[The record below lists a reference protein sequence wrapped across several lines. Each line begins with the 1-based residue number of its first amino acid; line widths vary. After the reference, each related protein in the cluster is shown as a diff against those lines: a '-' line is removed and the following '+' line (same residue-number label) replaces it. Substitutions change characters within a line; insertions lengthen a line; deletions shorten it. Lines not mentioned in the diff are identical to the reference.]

1 MTIQEELQ
9 VARQINL
16 DKQIQDVY
24 IKLNNL
30 SLEMSGMSLIDI
42 VDLNQH
48 VLKNLYM
55 VLTLVI

>member
-9 VARQINL
+9 VARQVNL

-30 SLEMSGMSLIDI
+30 SLEMSGINLVDI
-42 VDLNQH
+42 VNLNQH
-48 VLKNLYM
+48 IEETKLELPR
-55 VLTLVI
+55 

>member
-30 SLEMSGMSLIDI
+30 SLEMSGMSLLDI
-42 VDLNQH
+42 AYLNQH
-48 VLKNLYM
+48 IEETKLELPK
-55 VLTLVI
+55 

>member
-42 VDLNQH
+42 AYLNQH
-48 VLKNLYM
+48 IEETKLELPK
-55 VLTLVI
+55 

>member
-48 VLKNLYM
+48 IEETKLKLPK
-55 VLTLVI
+55 

>member
-42 VDLNQH
+42 VDLDQH
-48 VLKNLYM
+48 IEETKLELPK
-55 VLTLVI
+55 

>member
-48 VLKNLYM
+48 IEETKLELHK
-55 VLTLVI
+55 

>member
-30 SLEMSGMSLIDI
+30 SLEMSGMSLINI
-42 VDLNQH
+42 AYLNQH
-48 VLKNLYM
+48 IEETKLELPK
-55 VLTLVI
+55 